1 LHPDIN
7 TSKEDFGVVE
17 IEKKLSS
24 EGIPQKAME
33 SSTLMSPRGNLEEGS
48 LEGKGGKVYEKVIRV
63 GLSGVKNVGTEAMAK
78 ILECRPYLSY
88 QDFINRVDL
97 SKVNKRVCC
106 SLISVGCFDELGI
119 NRASLLKVYDRVEK
133 DMNST
138 EKQMTLFGGG
148 VANVV
153 EYPDLP
159 PMKMKDKLDLE
170 SELLGVCV
178 SGHATDAFAE
188 GRDEGFTAFNNLK
201 DDMDAEVF
209 GLVKRIT
216 HIKTKNGDDMAFM
229 DIGSR
234 SGDLKVTVF
243 PRDFRECFG
252 ERVVEEGDGVRI
264 AGRFKESEEFGDAFI
279 AKSVLVCE
287 PLSD

>member
-1 LHPDIN
+1 
-7 TSKEDFGVVE
+7 
-17 IEKKLSS
+17 
-24 EGIPQKAME
+24 
-33 SSTLMSPRGNLEEGS
+33 
-48 LEGKGGKVYEKVIRV
+48 
-63 GLSGVKNVGTEAMAK
+63 
-78 ILECRPYLSY
+78 LSY

-119 NRASLLKVYDRVEK
+119 NRASLLEVYDKVGKET
-133 DMNST
+133 NST

-153 EYPDLP
+153 EYPNLP

-188 GRDEGFTAFNNLK
+188 GKDNGFTAFDNLK

-209 GLVKRIT
+209 GLVKRFTQIV
-216 HIKTKNGDDMAFM
+216 TKSGEDMAFM
-229 DIGSR
+229 DIGNK

-243 PRDFRECFG
+243 PRDFKECFG
-252 ERVVEEGDGVRI
+252 ENKVKEGDGVKI
-264 AGRFKESEEFGDAFI
+264 SGKFKESEEFGDAFI
-279 AKSVLVCE
+279 AKSLLVCQPVE
-287 PLSD
+287 